1 MTTNLTA
8 EQLVTLQ
15 LRIMSAL
22 SFYRQRP
29 EKEARRMAELL
40 ELAGAAASELQEHRK
55 AEPVSGDELD
65 QMIWKLERDGGMTPK
80 LLSLMRELREV
91 RKAKGEPV
99 MYASAETIAAAR
111 DGEHLL
117 RTLSTPSGDCAIPLY
132 AAPPAPV
139 VPDKCPVEIRDL
151 LASHSDALF
160 HDGDAQEIWNA
171 CRAAMCA
178 TAQERNGTTHA
189 EEPVQSVEYSDV
201 ESRCGMD
208 TEKLNHPVSETN
220 ALPASVVDALEK
232 ALQAMS
238 FMGDTLNNL
247 DAVCEEDVEYVSP
260 AFEAVRSVLENNSPV
275 IPDDLTAADNSGIPI
290 ISMGWIPVS
299 ERMPEVGDN
308 NWRTPFPVLVNCEM
322 GIIPAYYGFVW
333 HEGEKCFG
341 FMESLRYGDG
351 DGSGPDEL
359 ESKLMTNV
367 THWQSLPAAPKEVG

>member
-99 MYASAETIAAAR
+99 MYTSAETIAAAR

-117 RTLSTPSGDCAIPLY
+117 RTLSAPSGDCAIPLY
-132 AAPPAPV
+132 VAPPAPV

-171 CRAAMCA
+171 CRAAMFA
-178 TAQERNGTTHA
+178 TAQ
-189 EEPVQSVEYSDV
+189 EPVQSVDHV
-201 ESRCGMD
+201 DGESPASI
-208 TEKLNHPVSETN
+208 KAASALVSSPKN
-220 ALPASVVDALEK
+220 AASPSGLPASVVDALEK

-275 IPDDLTAADNSGIPI
+275 TPDDLTAAANSGIPI
-290 ISMGWIPVS
+290 ISSGWIPVS
-299 ERMPEVGDN
+299 ERMPMNGD
-308 NWRTPFPVLVNCEM
+308 RVLVFIDFDSSSVPPLAKDAEYT
-322 GIIPAYYGFVW
+322 GTTFRI
-333 HEGEKCFG
+333 
-341 FMESLRYGDG
+341 
-351 DGSGPDEL
+351 GPN
-359 ESKLMTNV
+359 TVNTTGVPRV
-367 THWQSLPAAPKEVG
+367 THWMKLPPAPEQGNI